1 MKTVV
6 VFGATGNLGAYVS
19 MKLKDD
25 GYNVVAI
32 GGRKNDNGF
41 FAEHGMSY
49 YSVNIK
55 EKTSFDVLKEIGDVH
70 AVCHFAGS
78 LPSRYEYDPR
88 DLLDSI
94 TIGTLNVL
102 TFMREHNCKKIIFP
116 QTPYDLAEHFEMMK
130 NGGKLAADLQRGFP
144 KIGDHAVYV
153 IAKNAAV
160 DLIEYFHHTYGFSR
174 FVLRFFTIYEYHP
187 NAYHYANYKRRMMPY
202 RMLMDRAAHSLPIEI
217 WGDAS
222 KKKEMVYIKDF
233 VELVSNCVKS
243 DIEGGIYNVGNGW
256 QVSLEEQIRGI
267 VEVFSPKDHPSEITY
282 VPEKPDPLENAFDAS
297 KTFNE
302 LNWKPKYS
310 YIDQLR
316 DFKHEMETEPF
327 AKLWGKKD
335 DYHE

>member
-25 GYNVVAI
+25 GYNVVAV
-32 GGRKNDNGF
+32 GGRKSDNGF

-55 EKTSFDVLKEIGDVH
+55 EKASFDVLKEIGDVH

-144 KIGDHAVYV
+144 KTGDHAVYV
-153 IAKNAAV
+153 IAKHAAV
-160 DLIEYFHHTYGFSR
+160 DLIGYC
-174 FVLRFFTIYEYHP
+174 
-187 NAYHYANYKRRMMPY
+187 
-202 RMLMDRAAHSLPIEI
+202 HS
-217 WGDAS
+217 
-222 KKKEMVYIKDF
+222 
-233 VELVSNCVKS
+233 
-243 DIEGGIYNVGNGW
+243 
-256 QVSLEEQIRGI
+256 
-267 VEVFSPKDHPSEITY
+267 T
-282 VPEKPDPLENAFDAS
+282 
-297 KTFNE
+297 
-302 LNWKPKYS
+302 
-310 YIDQLR
+310 
-316 DFKHEMETEPF
+316 
-327 AKLWGKKD
+327 
-335 DYHE
+335 